1 MSIQQNSIWL
11 NLHDIFMYILTWCCH
26 LLLCCGL
33 CVHAHLELLSSIC
46 PLPFSVPSV
55 SNYNFDKSK
64 QCIGAMTIEIDF
76 LQKKSTDSSPYDS
89 DKMAAEFIQQFNNQ
103 AFSVTQ
109 QVCTLRIRLPLFFA
123 LPLLF
128 WSASCFSLLFF
139 QLVFSFCDKLFGL
152 MVKDI
157 EAMDASILKG
167 EPASGKKQKVLRQA
181 KRKSR
186 DSRSVD
192 PKLNKHVVSLA
203 KDQWIPN
210 RNI

>member
-1 MSIQQNSIWL
+1 M
-11 NLHDIFMYILTWCCH
+11 
-26 LLLCCGL
+26 
-33 CVHAHLELLSSIC
+33 
-46 PLPFSVPSV
+46 

-109 QVCTLRIRLPLFFA
+109 QVFIFRISSLTLCTHWQMALCLAHFTLQWLDLSVPFSPL
-123 LPLLF
+123 
-128 WSASCFSLLFF
+128 S

-167 EPASGKKQKVLRQA
+167 EQASGKKQKVILLFWCWQGL
-181 KRKSR
+181 
-186 DSRSVD
+186 
-192 PKLNKHVVSLA
+192 PL
-203 KDQWIPN
+203 
-210 RNI
+210 